1 MKERII
7 ITGANGQLGKQLQEE
22 LNAEEYDIYPFDKKL
37 LDITNISRIQQ
48 VVQEIRPHI
57 IIHCAA
63 YTKVDHAEKE
73 QDLAYVINA
82 IGARNVAVASQVV
95 GAKLVYIST
104 DYVFQGDRPD
114 GYHEFH
120 NPSPINV
127 YGASKYAGEQFV
139 KELHNKYFIVRTS
152 WLYGKYGNNFV
163 KTMMRLGKERAE
175 LSVVADQIGSPT
187 YVADL
192 NVMINKL
199 IHTSLYGTY
208 HVSNRGSCSW
218 FEFAKKIFSDANMKV
233 NVLPVS
239 TEEFGSAAA
248 RPKYSV
254 FQHNMLRLNGF
265 SQMPSWEEGLERFFI
280 ETKSH

>member
-1 MKERII
+1 MKERLI

-22 LNAEEYDIYPFDKKL
+22 LNPEEYDIYPFDKKL
-37 LDITNISRIQQ
+37 LDITNISQMQQ
-48 VVQEIRPHI
+48 VVQEVRPHI

-82 IGARNVAVASQVV
+82 IGARNVAVASQLV

-104 DYVFQGDRPD
+104 DYVFQGDRPE
-114 GYHEFH
+114 GYDEFQ
-120 NPSPINV
+120 NPSPINI

-152 WLYGKYGNNFV
+152 WLYGKHGNNFV
-163 KTMMRLGKERAE
+163 KTMMRLGKDRTEV
-175 LSVVADQIGSPT
+175 SVVADQIGSPT

-218 FEFAKKIFSDANMKV
+218 FEFAKK
-233 NVLPVS
+233 
-239 TEEFGSAAA
+239 
-248 RPKYSV
+248 Y
-254 FQHNMLRLNGF
+254 LRM
-265 SQMPSWEEGLERFFI
+265 QI
-280 ETKSH
+280 

>member
-1 MKERII
+1 MR
-7 ITGANGQLGKQLQEE
+7 
-22 LNAEEYDIYPFDKKL
+22 
-37 LDITNISRIQQ
+37 Q
-48 VVQEIRPHI
+48 VVQEISPHI

-63 YTKVDHAEKE
+63 YTKVDQAEKE
-73 QDLAYVINA
+73 RDLAYRINA
-82 IGARNVAVASQVV
+82 IGARNVAVASQLVE
-95 GAKLVYIST
+95 AKLVYIST
-104 DYVFQGDRPD
+104 DYVFQGDRPE
-114 GYHEFH
+114 GYDEFH
-120 NPSPINV
+120 NPAPINI

-163 KTMMRLGKERAE
+163 KTMMRLGKERE
-175 LSVVADQIGSPT
+175 EVSVVADQIGSPT

-218 FEFAKKIFSDANMKV
+218 FEFAKKIFSYANMKV
-233 NVLPVS
+233 DVLPVS

-248 RPKYSV
+248 RPKYSI
-254 FQHNMLRLNGF
+254 FQHNIFAIKWFYKCLLG
-265 SQMPSWEEGLERFFI
+265 
-280 ETKSH
+280 KKD

>member
-22 LNAEEYDIYPFDKKL
+22 LNPEEYDIYPFDKKL
-37 LDITNISRIQQ
+37 LDITNISQVQQ

-63 YTKVDHAEKE
+63 YTKVDQAEKE
-73 QDLAYVINA
+73 RDLTYVINA
-82 IGARNVAVASQVV
+82 IGARNVAVASQLV

-104 DYVFQGDRPD
+104 DYVFQGDRPE
-114 GYHEFH
+114 GYDEFH
-120 NPSPINV
+120 NPAPINI

-163 KTMMRLGKERAE
+163 KTMIRLGKERE
-175 LSVVADQIGSPT
+175 EISVVADQIGSPT

-208 HVSNRGSCSW
+208 HVSNTGSCSW
-218 FEFAKKIFSDANMKV
+218 FEFAKKIFSYANMKV

-239 TEEFGSAAA
+239 TEEFGAAA
-248 RPKYSV
+248 HAHQLKNENKMNFRSNKLK
-254 FQHNMLRLNGF
+254 N
-265 SQMPSWEEGLERFFI
+265 
-280 ETKSH
+280 T

>member
-22 LNAEEYDIYPFDKKL
+22 LNSEEYDIYPFDKKL
-37 LDITNISRIQQ
+37 LDVTNISRIKQ
-48 VVQEIRPHI
+48 VIQEIKPHI
-57 IIHCAA
+57 IVHCAA
-63 YTKVDHAEKE
+63 YTKVDGAEKE
-73 QDLAYVINA
+73 QDIAYLINA
-82 IGARNVAVASQVV
+82 IGARNVAVASQLV
-95 GAKLVYIST
+95 GAKLVYVST
-104 DYVFQGDRPD
+104 DYVFPGDKPD

-120 NPSPINV
+120 NPAPINI
-127 YGASKYAGEQFV
+127 YGASKFAGEQFV

-163 KTMMRLGKERAE
+163 KTMLRLGKERE
-175 LSVVADQIGSPT
+175 NISVVADQVGSPT

-192 NVMINKL
+192 ITVINKL

-218 FEFAKKIFSDANMKV
+218 FEFAQKIFSHTKIRV

-239 TEEFGSAAA
+239 TEEFGSAAV
-248 RPKYSV
+248 RPKYSI
-254 FQHNMLRLNGF
+254 FQHKMLQLNGF
-265 SQMPSWEEGLERFFI
+265 LQMPTWEEGLERFFI

>member
-1 MKERII
+1 MKERVI
-7 ITGANGQLGKQLQEE
+7 ITGANGQLGKQLFEE
-22 LNAEEYDIYPFDKKL
+22 LNSEEYDIYPFDKKL
-37 LDITNISRIQQ
+37 LDVTNISRIQQ
-48 VVQEIRPHI
+48 VVQEIKPHI

-73 QDLAYVINA
+73 QDLAYRINA
-82 IGARNVAVASQVV
+82 IGARNVAVASQLV

-104 DYVFQGDRPD
+104 DYVFQGARPE
-114 GYHEFH
+114 GYDEFH
-120 NPSPINV
+120 SPAPINI

-163 KTMMRLGKERAE
+163 KTMMRLGKERDE
-175 LSVVADQIGSPT
+175 ISVVADQVGSPT

-192 NVMINKL
+192 NIVINKL

-218 FEFAKKIFSDANMKV
+218 FEFAQKIFSYTNMKV

-239 TEEFGSAAA
+239 TEEFGAAAA
-248 RPKYSV
+248 RPKYSI

-265 SQMPSWEEGLERFFI
+265 YKCRLG
-280 ETKSH
+280 KKD